1 MIRKALTAI
10 LIISVLV
17 SCASYTISDGYASI
31 VVPENTGKPE
41 TRYRIIQEENK
52 EKTQEAIE
60 NAKKEA
66 EHRAAM
72 KRNAEVNEYP
82 EDISEITFPH
92 IYTPLRTNATA
103 ENGIN
108 TFQILFLPLGEEEI
122 SDADI
127 QRILASTSDLSPDF
141 VVLTG
146 SLSNQIKG
154 ARTAGWDAVTLEGGT
169 ILHKP
174 LLKSAD
180 ARKASFFI
188 TPTKDFDIAPV
199 YLTASLPSSED
210 GIGAWLESIS
220 AEAESNLKIVQD
232 ADMSM
237 ADRERIIALSSSEPV
252 TEDWI
257 EFTPFAYRTPH
268 SFGISDY
275 LSDSSYID
283 AYRRTHFTAEVDGGI
298 TRRNGSIY
306 ERMDSLWSASLIP
319 ESSVAFP
326 VLGLTDTR
334 GIFALL
340 ATYIFP

>member
-82 EDISEITFPH
+82 EDITEITFPH
-92 IYTPLRTNATA
+92 IY
-103 ENGIN
+103 
-108 TFQILFLPLGEEEI
+108 I

-127 QRILASTSDLSPDF
+127 SRILASTADLSPDF

-146 SLSNQIKG
+146 SLANQIKG

-180 ARKASFFI
+180 AVKASFFI
-188 TPTKDFDIAPV
+188 TTTKDFDIAPV
-199 YLTASLPSSED
+199 YLQAALPSSVE
-210 GIGAWLESIS
+210 GISAWLDSIN
-220 AEAESNLKIVQD
+220 AESENNLKAVQD

-237 ADRERIIALSSSEPV
+237 ADRERIIALSSSEPI

-268 SFGISDY
+268 SFAVSDY

-306 ERMDSLWSASLIP
+306 ERMDSLWSASLLP

-334 GIFALL
+334 GIFAVL

>member
-127 QRILASTSDLSPDF
+127 SRILASTADLSPDF

-146 SLSNQIKG
+146 SLANQIKG

-180 ARKASFFI
+180 AVKASFFI
-188 TPTKDFDIAPV
+188 TTTKDFDIAPV
-199 YLTASLPSSED
+199 YLQAALPSSAE
-210 GIGAWLESIS
+210 GISAWL
-220 AEAESNLKIVQD
+220 D
-232 ADMSM
+232 
-237 ADRERIIALSSSEPV
+237 
-252 TEDWI
+252 
-257 EFTPFAYRTPH
+257 
-268 SFGISDY
+268 
-275 LSDSSYID
+275 
-283 AYRRTHFTAEVDGGI
+283 
-298 TRRNGSIY
+298 
-306 ERMDSLWSASLIP
+306 
-319 ESSVAFP
+319 
-326 VLGLTDTR
+326 
-334 GIFALL
+334 
-340 ATYIFP
+340 